1 VVEAG
6 GCLQELHRL
15 ASALLVHETLN
26 AEQMQAVIQG
36 KPITD
41 ALADGTEI
49 KNVAKPPP
57 PRPNGKAQPRAKENS
72 GKDLPKA
79 LPNGSVSAPTPK
91 VAEPNS

>member
-1 VVEAG
+1 MHS
-6 GCLQELHRL
+6 GCAQRQELHRL

-26 AEQMQAVIQG
+26 AEQMQAVIAG

-57 PRPNGKAQPRAKENS
+57 PSKAGTKGQPHAKEA
-72 GKDLPKA
+72 KDLPKA
-79 LPNGSVSAPTPK
+79 PLPSPASAPTPK
-91 VAEPNS
+91 VAGTDV